1 MFFEEDKGMNGYREQ
16 LIEWLDVKDWDG
28 WYAVT
33 LTFAQSLPDADG
45 GKCLLS
51 QDVASR
57 NVRHYLNVLN
67 KRFWGNAARKYG
79 RRCQVIPT
87 FEYGEAPKKY
97 LHYHLFIKKPNHVAA
112 WKFECRLR
120 SDWFKT
126 EWGELSVNVQSN
138 TDSGWLEYITKDTR
152 GGKTN
157 PEWNFE
163 NVDFNNIW
171 FAG

>member
-1 MFFEEDKGMNGYREQ
+1 MNEYRKQ
-16 LIEWLDVKDWDG
+16 ILKWLDVGDWDD

-33 LTFAQSLPDADG
+33 LTFAQSLPDANG

-51 QDVASR
+51 RDIASR
-57 NVRHYLNVLN
+57 NLRHYLNVLN

-87 FEYGEAPKKY
+87 FEYGKAPKKY
-97 LHYHLFIKKPNHVAA
+97 LHYHLFIKKPNHVPA
-112 WKFECRLR
+112 WKFECRLW
-120 SDWFKT
+120 SDWFKA
-126 EWGELSVNVQSN
+126 EWSELSVKVRDN